1 MKSGNGRAFSC
12 RSIEKEESQPDPRR
26 AGLGNILTLN
36 TSQFNLEKYKAGQAI
51 GTWII
56 SPAAYIF
63 THTQLQR
70 RRKTEILIPEAEER
84 KILQEEKGRSV
95 QYVNSYYVEVL

>member
-1 MKSGNGRAFSC
+1 MGTGELSAAAQSR
-12 RSIEKEESQPDPRR
+12 KEESQPDPRR

-56 SPAAYIF
+56 SPAAHIF

-70 RRKTEILIPEAEER
+70 RRKTEIFIPEAEER